1 LTPYWIFIIFLISIG
16 LSNTT
21 FAEPVDI
28 EIDWI
33 IEGQNPP
40 LQSEINSESDVKIN
54 LTLEEQINSILSLKN
69 ENSENSPEKG
79 ETLDSTEDYIT
90 GSNYMISGN
99 KIDIDSEQG
108 KLLNKILIEQREINK
123 ENFFHLIKYLD
134 RYSDGY
140 VELAEALI
148 DPVKQQ
154 NYAQDGTVRAY
165 NINSNLEY
173 FLVERGYDLTDL
185 ESIPNNAFSPTKYDA
200 VRAAAAKAQND
211 GAGYTDLRELLPNY
225 VKQDSKIMHDEMI
238 RKLTEQTTNVYDSIS
253 STELVIS
260 VKQSSDLTNTITD
273 NLFDDFQFVNTKFDS
288 SKFEN
293 TQHVIDTLD
302 KPEIPLEINTIYE
315 YPILILISIAIVSGL
330 IIFGYLLYRKSLVK
344 HPLNLVTV
352 PTSINYVEHTND
364 MIQSSRELFTNN
376 SPKYAFEKF
385 SQAIRYYYSHKLQI
399 NLDLT
404 STDMMIELRK
414 SNIDNFN
421 DVRKWLLLCGQVEF
435 VKYESTQKE
444 FLTALD
450 SFSKSIS

>member
-1 LTPYWIFIIFLISIG
+1 M
-16 LSNTT
+16 SNTT

-185 ESIPNNAFSPTKYDA
+185 GIHS
-200 VRAAAAKAQND
+200 
-211 GAGYTDLRELLPNY
+211 
-225 VKQDSKIMHDEMI
+225 
-238 RKLTEQTTNVYDSIS
+238 
-253 STELVIS
+253 
-260 VKQSSDLTNTITD
+260 
-273 NLFDDFQFVNTKFDS
+273 
-288 SKFEN
+288 
-293 TQHVIDTLD
+293 
-302 KPEIPLEINTIYE
+302 
-315 YPILILISIAIVSGL
+315 
-330 IIFGYLLYRKSLVK
+330 
-344 HPLNLVTV
+344 
-352 PTSINYVEHTND
+352 
-364 MIQSSRELFTNN
+364 
-376 SPKYAFEKF
+376 
-385 SQAIRYYYSHKLQI
+385 
-399 NLDLT
+399 
-404 STDMMIELRK
+404 
-414 SNIDNFN
+414 
-421 DVRKWLLLCGQVEF
+421 
-435 VKYESTQKE
+435 
-444 FLTALD
+444 
-450 SFSKSIS
+450 